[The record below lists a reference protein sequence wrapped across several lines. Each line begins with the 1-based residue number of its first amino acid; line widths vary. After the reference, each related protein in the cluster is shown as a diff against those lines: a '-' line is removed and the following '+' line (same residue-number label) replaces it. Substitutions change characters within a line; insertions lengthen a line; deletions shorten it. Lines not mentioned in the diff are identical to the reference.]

1 MPLKKKNTETLQLLQ
16 IYIFCKFHIKGRLYV
31 DLFYFMFLHLLHFIH
46 SHPLLLLLFMATG
59 RCCSTANLCSDR
71 RFCLRLC
78 QRNWNTDFSGRNTCG
93 FVCFFEPGDFFLPSV
108 NLGKNSNPA
117 TPRVFF
123 FSYFILPLFCNSCFY
138 CAIFPQTGEFSLRTG
153 HALPLACKSLS
164 LDCLKHLPS
173 RFTGS
178 SVFTALAAL

>member
-1 MPLKKKNTETLQLLQ
+1 
-16 IYIFCKFHIKGRLYV
+16 
-31 DLFYFMFLHLLHFIH
+31 MFLHLLHFIH
-46 SHPLLLLLFMATG
+46 FNPLLLLLLVATG
-59 RCCSTANLCSDR
+59 RCCSTANLCSDQ

-78 QRNWNTDFSGRNTCG
+78 QRKWNTDFSGRNR
-93 FVCFFEPGDFFLPSV
+93 VFFQPGDFFFLPSV

-123 FSYFILPLFCNSCFY
+123 FLISFFLYFAIHVY
-138 CAIFPQTGEFSLRTG
+138 CAIFPQTGQFSLRTG

-178 SVFTALAAL
+178 SVFTSSQPSLLSEGLPPDEQTMSINCPRFCFYLTAATSCLPLRMWFSC